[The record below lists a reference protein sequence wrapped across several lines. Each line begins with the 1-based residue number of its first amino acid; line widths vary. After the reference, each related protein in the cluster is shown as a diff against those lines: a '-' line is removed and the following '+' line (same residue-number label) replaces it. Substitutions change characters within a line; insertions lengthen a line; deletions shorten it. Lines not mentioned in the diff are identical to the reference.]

1 MPMRE
6 FTDAGGVHWQVWAT
20 TPTRGNVRPQF
31 ASGWLAFESGAER
44 RRLAPIPTG
53 WMDSDDG
60 ALRLLLQQAVPLVRG
75 SGLPPLEDAGPGPG
89 AEPRAKGLQS
99 TVDRVHAVLRAVEDA
114 WHHKKPD

>member
-1 MPMRE
+1 MPIRE

-44 RRLAPIPTG
+44 RRLAPIPPG
-53 WMDSDDG
+53 WTDCDDG

-75 SGLPPLEDAGPGPG
+75 SDLPPVQPAVAAPG
-89 AEPRAKGLQS
+89 AEPQANGLQP
-99 TVDRVHAVLRAVEDA
+99 TVERVRAVLRAVEDA
-114 WHHKKPD
+114 WHHKTPG

>member
-1 MPMRE
+1 MPIRE

-31 ASGWLAFESGAER
+31 ASGWLAFEGGDER
-44 RRLAPIPTG
+44 RRLAPIPPG

-60 ALRLLLQQAVPLVRG
+60 ALRVLLDRAVPLVRG
-75 SGLPPLEDAGPGPG
+75 SGLPLVDAAEPGPG

-99 TVDRVHAVLRAVEDA
+99 TVERVRAVLRAVEEA
-114 WHHKKPD
+114 WHHRTPG